1 MIRST
6 IFRWIGAAAI
16 RFAPSRRIHGIRV
29 LFVDLDVDR
38 SVCVARLQ
46 RAIDAM
52 RSAGL
57 EYDALFGRIRQI
69 IVWPGRFHYAG
80 DDGAIR
86 VSSHDV
92 FAVSDV
98 VLASVL
104 VHEAMHLRIAARGI
118 RCEDANQERIER
130 LCVAMQA
137 RFLRLTPDTGEA
149 MAQVLEAKL
158 AAPWWT
164 PEKHA
169 ARMKRLYDD
178 LHFPR
183 WVRKLMPR

>member
-1 MIRST
+1 
-6 IFRWIGAAAI
+6 
-16 RFAPSRRIHGIRV
+16 
-29 LFVDLDVDR
+29 
-38 SVCVARLQ
+38 
-46 RAIDAM
+46 M

-57 EYDALFGRIRQI
+57 EYDSLFRRIRQI

-80 DDGAIR
+80 NDGGIR

-92 FAVSDV
+92 FAVDDV

-118 RCEDANQERIER
+118 VCEGANQERIER

-149 MAQVLEAKL
+149 MAQALEAKL
-158 AAPWWT
+158 ATPWWT
-164 PEKHA
+164 PEKRA